1 MNFFQDTTL
10 QPSSIKILNLK
21 LNEWISFFP
30 KSQQSILNI
39 LMFPENANKILLEN
53 VTNRSNTNLH
63 NFYTAINA
71 VINHSYE
78 FTSQLSHK
86 QLAELKKEWC
96 KIRSDNQKP
105 IVQRRLELLPTENQL
120 QKGGTYLKYDDILK
134 KRDSLPSGS
143 IEKLLI
149 SFYTYIPPVRA
160 DYYATEIITLKQ
172 KPTQPNYIRRISPTH
187 SVMTLTDFKTKNR
200 YTEITNVLPQE
211 LNDEL
216 VKSLEKSPR
225 KYIFTNQTGQ
235 PFTRNAFTV
244 WSKRIL
250 SRVFETEMTL
260 IIIRHLFI
268 SSLDFSMKPLELKKI
283 SDKMGH
289 DLSTQ
294 RNYKW
299 DVSQLNTGE
308 GEGEAEDEEEED

>member
-39 LMFPENANKILLEN
+39 LMFPENANKILLES
-53 VTNRSNTNLH
+53 VTNKSNTNLH

>member
-1 MNFFQDTTL
+1 
-10 QPSSIKILNLK
+10 
-21 LNEWISFFP
+21 
-30 KSQQSILNI
+30 
-39 LMFPENANKILLEN
+39 MFPDNANKILLES
-53 VTNRSNTNLH
+53 VTNKSNTNLH

-268 SSLDFSMKPLELKKI
+268 SSLDFTMKPLELKKI

-294 RNYKW
+294 SNYKW
-299 DVSQLNTGE
+299 DVSQLNTKE
-308 GEGEAEDEEEED
+308 SANEADDDED

>member
-39 LMFPENANKILLEN
+39 LMFPDNANKILLES
-53 VTNRSNTNLH
+53 VTNKSNTNLH

-120 QKGGTYLKYDDILK
+120 QKGGTYLKYDDIIK
-134 KRDSLPSGS
+134 KRDSLPPGS

-187 SVMTLTDFKTKNR
+187 SIMTLTDFKTKNR

-211 LNDEL
+211 LNNEL

-268 SSLDFSMKPLELKKI
+268 SSLDFSMKSLELKKI

-299 DVSQLNTGE
+299 DVSQLNTVE
-308 GEGEAEDEEEED
+308 TDDE

>member
-39 LMFPENANKILLEN
+39 LMFPENANKILLES
-53 VTNRSNTNLH
+53 VTNKSNTNLH

-268 SSLDFSMKPLELKKI
+268 SSLDFSMKPLELKRI

-308 GEGEAEDEEEED
+308 GEAEDDEED

>member
-39 LMFPENANKILLEN
+39 LMFPDNANKILLES
-53 VTNRSNTNLH
+53 VTNKSNTNLH

-268 SSLDFSMKPLELKKI
+268 SSLDFTMKPLELKKI

-294 RNYKW
+294 SNYKW
-299 DVSQLNTGE
+299 DVSQLNTKE
-308 GEGEAEDEEEED
+308 SANEADDDED

>member
-39 LMFPENANKILLEN
+39 LMFPDNANKILLES
-53 VTNRSNTNLH
+53 VTNKSNTNLH

-211 LNDEL
+211 LNNEL

-268 SSLDFSMKPLELKKI
+268 SSLDFTMKPLELKKI

-294 RNYKW
+294 SNYKW
-299 DVSQLNTGE
+299 DVSQLNTKE
-308 GEGEAEDEEEED
+308 SANEADDDED

>member
-1 MNFFQDTTL
+1 
-10 QPSSIKILNLK
+10 
-21 LNEWISFFP
+21 
-30 KSQQSILNI
+30 
-39 LMFPENANKILLEN
+39 
-53 VTNRSNTNLH
+53 
-63 NFYTAINA
+63 
-71 VINHSYE
+71 
-78 FTSQLSHK
+78 
-86 QLAELKKEWC
+86 
-96 KIRSDNQKP
+96 
-105 IVQRRLELLPTENQL
+105 
-120 QKGGTYLKYDDILK
+120 
-134 KRDSLPSGS
+134 
-143 IEKLLI
+143 
-149 SFYTYIPPVRA
+149 
-160 DYYATEIITLKQ
+160 
-172 KPTQPNYIRRISPTH
+172 
-187 SVMTLTDFKTKNR
+187 MTLTDFKTKNR

-299 DVSQLNTGE
+299 DVSQLNTGA
-308 GEGEAEDEEEED
+308 GEGEAEDDDED

>member
-39 LMFPENANKILLEN
+39 LMFPDNANKILLES
-53 VTNRSNTNLH
+53 VTNKSNTNLH

-268 SSLDFSMKPLELKKI
+268 SSLDFTMKPLELKKI

-299 DVSQLNTGE
+299 DVSQLNTVE
-308 GEGEAEDEEEED
+308 TDDE

>member
-1 MNFFQDTTL
+1 MDFFKNTTL
-10 QPSSIKILNLK
+10 APSSISMLNSK
-21 LNEWISFFP
+21 LNEWLTFFP
-30 KSQQSILNI
+30 KSQQNI
-39 LMFPENANKILLEN
+39 TNLLMFPENSNKILLEK
-53 VTNRSNTNLH
+53 VTNKSNTNLH

-71 VINHSYE
+71 IINHATEY
-78 FTSQLSHK
+78 TSHIPTQT
-86 QLAELKKEWC
+86 LADLKKQWC
-96 KIRSDNQKP
+96 KIRSNNQKP
-105 IVQRRLELLPTENQL
+105 IIERKMEHLPTENQL

-149 SFYTYIPPVRA
+149 GFYTHIPPVRA

-187 SVMTLTDFKTKNR
+187 SVMTLTDFKTKSR
-200 YTEITNVLPQE
+200 YTQITNVLPQE

-225 KYIFTNQTGQ
+225 KYLFTNQSGQ

-260 IIIRHLFI
+260 NLFRHLFI
-268 SSLDFSMKPLELKKI
+268 NTLDMNMKPALLREI

-289 DLSTQ
+289 DLTTQ
-294 RNYKW
+294 RLYKW
-299 DVSQLNTGE
+299 DVSHLNTE
-308 GEGEAEDEEEED
+308 EAEDDEE